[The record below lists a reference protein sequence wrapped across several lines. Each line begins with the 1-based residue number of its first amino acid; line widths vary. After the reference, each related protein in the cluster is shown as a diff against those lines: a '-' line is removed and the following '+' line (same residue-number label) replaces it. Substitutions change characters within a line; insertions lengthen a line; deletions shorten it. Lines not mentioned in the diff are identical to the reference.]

1 MYMALFVSG
10 TQGNVPEPGNT
21 FSVSMSLSGKDAA
34 VIAIRYAIMMK
45 RNRLRVRCA
54 VHLASNLV

>member
-21 FSVSMSLSGKDAA
+21 FSVSMSLSGKDAVVICLYESGARQLDVRHA
-34 VIAIRYAIMMK
+34 VNGMYIT
-45 RNRLRVRCA
+45 L
-54 VHLASNLV
+54 